1 MQRLYYLDNL
11 KVCLT
16 VLVIM
21 HHAGQAYG
29 NGGDWAYTPSNPA
42 EFMPWIWHFF
52 STNAAFFMGLYFFI
66 SGYFVPRSFD
76 KQGAKQFVQK
86 KLLRLGIPL
95 LFMGALISVLT
106 GKLEIGH
113 MWFVESLLAFC
124 LIYALIRHTISNYQ
138 LSIVNATPHSDQ
150 RSENYQL
157 FKPTIIG
164 LLIVSLL
171 MGVGSYFIRQVS
183 PQDHWIWP
191 FGIIPLPMEP
201 AHYLQYVMMFVLG
214 ILAYRFQWLDK
225 GRSSESHQARLDG
238 RVMTELDAVK
248 MSNGTG
254 FTTLLIG
261 IALAVGNY
269 LRDGGAWNDF
279 VWQWFGI
286 YESLMCVFISFGL
299 IWLFREFVSGTSR
312 FWQWCAAQSY
322 GAYVF
327 HLLLMIVLQNV
338 VDSIWMGAFG
348 KFLFIG
354 IVTTILAF
362 GLTWIVRMIPGVKR
376 VL

>member
-1 MQRLYYLDNL
+1 MAVIEILLKFALMKRLYYLDNL

-29 NGGDWAYTPSNPA
+29 NGGGWAYTPSNPA

-76 KQGAKQFVQK
+76 KQGSKQFVHK
-86 KLLRLGIPL
+86 KLLRLGVPL
-95 LFMGALISVLT
+95 LFMGSIISILS
-106 GKLEIGH
+106 GKPEIGH
-113 MWFVESLLAFC
+113 MWFVESLLVFC
-124 LIYALIRHTISNYQ
+124 LIYALIRQWVRPINEACNS
-138 LSIVNATPHSDQ
+138 
-150 RSENYQL
+150 
-157 FKPTIIG
+157 KPTIIG
-164 LLIVSLL
+164 LLVVALL

-191 FGIIPLPMEP
+191 FGIIPLPIEP
-201 AHYLQYVMMFVLG
+201 AHYLQYIMMFVLG

-225 GRSSESHQARLDG
+225 
-238 RVMTELDAVK
+238 
-248 MSNGTG
+248 MSNSVGLTA
-254 FTTLLIG
+254 LLIG
-261 IALAVGNY
+261 IALAIGNY
-269 LRDGGAWNDF
+269 LRDGGPWDAF

-299 IWLFREFVSGTSR
+299 IWLFRESVSTTSR
-312 FWQWCAAQSY
+312 LWQWCAAQSY
-322 GAYVF
+322 GADVF
-327 HLLLMIVLQNV
+327 HLLLMIVLQNAM
-338 VDSIWMGAFG
+338 DSIWMGAFG
-348 KFLFIG
+348 KFMFIG
-354 IVTTILAF
+354 VVTTVLSF
-362 GLTWIVRMIPGVKR
+362 LLTWMVKRIPGFKK

>member
-1 MQRLYYLDNL
+1 MKRLCYLDNL

-29 NGGDWAYTPSNPA
+29 NGGGWAYTPSNPA

-76 KQGAKQFVQK
+76 KQGTKQFVHK
-86 KLLRLGIPL
+86 KLLRLGVPL
-95 LFMGALISVLT
+95 LFMGGIISILS
-106 GKLEIGH
+106 GKPEIGH
-113 MWFVESLLAFC
+113 MWFVESLLVFC
-124 LIYALIRHTISNYQ
+124 LIYALIRQ
-138 LSIVNATPHSDQ
+138 WVQPVNGAYYS
-150 RSENYQL
+150 
-157 FKPTIIG
+157 KPTIIG
-164 LLIVSLL
+164 LLVVALL

-225 GRSSESHQARLDG
+225 
-238 RVMTELDAVK
+238 
-248 MSNGTG
+248 MSNSVG
-254 FTTLLIG
+254 FMALLIG
-261 IALAVGNY
+261 IALAMGNY
-269 LRDGGAWNDF
+269 LRDGGPWDAF

-299 IWLFREFVSGTSR
+299 IWLFREFVSTTSR

-322 GAYVF
+322 GAYMF
-327 HLLLMIVLQNV
+327 HLLLMIVLQNAM
-338 VDSIWMGAFG
+338 DSIWIGAFG

-354 IVTTILAF
+354 VVTTVLSF
-362 GLTWIVRMIPGVKR
+362 HLTWMVKMIPGFKK

>member
-1 MQRLYYLDNL
+1 MQRLYSLDNL

-29 NGGDWAYTPSNPA
+29 EGGGWAYTPSNPA

-66 SGYFVPRSFD
+66 SGFFVPRSFD

-95 LFMGALISVLT
+95 LFMGAIISVLA

-113 MWFVESLLAFC
+113 MWFVESLLVFC
-124 LIYALIRHTISNYQ
+124 LIYALIRQWVSPVDNSCIS
-138 LSIVNATPHSDQ
+138 
-150 RSENYQL
+150 
-157 FKPTIIG
+157 KPTIIG
-164 LLIVSLL
+164 LLIVALV
-171 MGVGSYFIRQVS
+171 MGIGSYFIRQVS

-225 GRSSESHQARLDG
+225 MNNS
-238 RVMTELDAVK
+238 
-248 MSNGTG
+248 TG
-254 FTTLLIG
+254 FITLLIG
-261 IALAVGNY
+261 VALALGNY
-269 LRDGGAWNDF
+269 LRDGGLWNDF

-327 HLLLMIVLQNV
+327 HLILMIILQNV

-348 KFLFIG
+348 KFFFIG
-354 IVTTILAF
+354 VVTTILAF
-362 GLTWIVRMIPGVKR
+362 LLTWIVRMIPGVKR